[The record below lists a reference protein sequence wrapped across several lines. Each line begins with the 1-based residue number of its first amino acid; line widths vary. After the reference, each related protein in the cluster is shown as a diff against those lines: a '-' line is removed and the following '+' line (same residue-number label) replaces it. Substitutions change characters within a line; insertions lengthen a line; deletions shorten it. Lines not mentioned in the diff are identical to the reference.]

1 MDKTYKV
8 SAAAHV
14 KSVAIKTAAVMFILL
29 LLFIVA
35 GEPETAFSMFN
46 LVLVGVIVYEAAT
59 NVTVVVR
66 MDGITVRTQKGSRE
80 YHYEMFYFAS
90 DGHGK
95 LTAEDRRS
103 GRKETIPCGGF
114 DKKAYE
120 SMISVIKKA
129 QTEYFLRR
137 SASGDFKS
145 GAAVKE
151 DAASASEAER
161 RENARRA
168 SAEASSRN
176 PYSKNYKKNAV
187 AETAAKSEPSA
198 AKPAEPIKKPA
209 EAKPAVTE
217 IRSDIAVIEPV
228 TASFE
233 KEIPADY
240 NKVPEI
246 AKIDDSAYKKM
257 PAIGDVTAK
266 AAPVPVKDES
276 FAKVEFRYPKRE
288 ITERCER
295 ANALIVLWVMF
306 GAVAAFLLWY
316 LAAGIYTGGAL
327 MAALVI
333 AALAAVCGLVIV
345 QTNSRRARGIFG
357 KLEITERFLVI
368 DNTRYRWEQMTDKVL
383 TPANQEMG
391 TRRIT
396 FTCAGKRISYAMG
409 DAKLSRDKRDI
420 HVFPRYAELCRA
432 LKARGFKC

>member
-1 MDKTYKV
+1 MDKTYKI
-8 SAAAHV
+8 SAAAHI
-14 KSVAIKTAAVMFILL
+14 KSVAIKTAAAMFILL
-29 LLFIVA
+29 LFFVAA
-35 GEPETAFSMFN
+35 GEPGAAFSLFN

-59 NVTVVVR
+59 NISIVVR
-66 MDGITVRTQKGSRE
+66 MDGITVRKQKGSRE
-80 YHYEMFYFAS
+80 YRYEMFYFAS

-103 GRKETIPCGGF
+103 GRKETIPCGCF

-120 SMISVIKKA
+120 SMVEVIRKA

-151 DAASASEAER
+151 NPVDAAEAER

-168 SAEASSRN
+168 AAEASRRN
-176 PYSKNYKKNAV
+176 PYSKDYAENPPAAPAV
-187 AETAAKSEPSA
+187 KIEPPA
-198 AKPAEPIKKPA
+198 PKPAA
-209 EAKPAVTE
+209 AE

-240 NKVPEI
+240 NRIPEI
-246 AKIDDSAYKKM
+246 AKIDDAAYKNM
-257 PAIGDVTAK
+257 PEIGSVTAK
-266 AAPVPVKDES
+266 AAPVPAKDES
-276 FAKVEFRYPKRE
+276 FAKAEFRYPKRE
-288 ITERCER
+288 IIERCER

-316 LAAGIYTGGAL
+316 LTAGIYTGGVL

-345 QTNSRRARGIFG
+345 QTNARHARGIFG

-409 DAKLSRDKRDI
+409 DAKLSADKRDI

-432 LKARGFKC
+432 LKARGFQC

>member
-1 MDKTYKV
+1 MDKTYKI
-8 SAAAHV
+8 SAAAHIR
-14 KSVAIKTAAVMFILL
+14 SVAIKTAAAMFILL
-29 LLFIVA
+29 LFFVVA
-35 GEPETAFSMFN
+35 GEPGAAFSLFN
-46 LVLVGVIVYEAAT
+46 LVLFGVIIYEAAM
-59 NVTVVVR
+59 NISVVVR
-66 MDGITVRTQKGSRE
+66 MDGITVRKQKGSRE
-80 YHYEMFYFAS
+80 YRYEMFYFAS

-103 GRKETIPCGGF
+103 GRKETIPCGSF

-120 SMISVIKKA
+120 SMVAAIRKA

-137 SASGDFKS
+137 SASGEFKS

-151 DAASASEAER
+151 NPADASEAER

-168 SAEASSRN
+168 AAEASSRN
-176 PYSKNYKKNAV
+176 PYSKNYKENPPA
-187 AETAAKSEPSA
+187 APAAKIEPPA
-198 AKPAEPIKKPA
+198 PKPA
-209 EAKPAVTE
+209 AVE
-217 IRSDIAVIEPV
+217 SRSDVAVIEPV

-233 KEIPADY
+233 KEIPTDY

-246 AKIDDSAYKKM
+246 AKVDDSAYKKM
-257 PAIGDVTAK
+257 SAIGDVTEK
-266 AAPVPVKDES
+266 AAPVPVKDEN

-306 GAVAAFLLWY
+306 GGVAAFLLWY

-391 TRRIT
+391 TRRLT
-396 FTCAGKRISYAMG
+396 FTCGGKRVSYAMG
-409 DAKLSRDKRDI
+409 DAKLSADKRDI
-420 HVFPRYAELCRA
+420 HVFPRYTELCRA
-432 LKARGFKC
+432 LKARGFRC